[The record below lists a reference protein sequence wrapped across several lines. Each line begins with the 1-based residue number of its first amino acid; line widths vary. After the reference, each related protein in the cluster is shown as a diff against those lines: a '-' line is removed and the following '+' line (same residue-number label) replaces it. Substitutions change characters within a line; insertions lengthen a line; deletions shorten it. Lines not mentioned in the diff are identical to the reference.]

1 MIYQDIGLT
10 MIERRAYS
18 AVIDGLQRQAA
29 VVLTG
34 PRQVGKTTL
43 ALKIA
48 SQWNAVY
55 LDLELPGDRARLSS
69 PQLFLESVS
78 DQLVI
83 LDEVQQL
90 PDIFATLRGLI
101 DRGRREGKG
110 TGRFLLLGSASLDLL
125 RQTESLAG
133 RVTYVEMTPITPL
146 EIPNDR
152 ASRER
157 LWLRGGFP
165 RSYLAESDRRS
176 LENRRDALRSLL
188 LRDIQEFS
196 PRIPASTLE
205 RLLTIVADRQG
216 SPLNSAEIA
225 RAIEHSPQSAGR
237 YIDLLV
243 DFLVIR
249 RLSPF
254 CANVSKRLVKSPKV
268 YIRDSGLVHSL
279 LGIET
284 FPQLIANRVMG
295 MSWEGFVIETVIS
308 VLPWNVF
315 PFFYRTAVGAEI
327 DLVIQFPDT
336 STWAIEIKRTLE
348 TKISRGYHEA
358 RADLKPARSFVVHG
372 DDDRFPLSVDIEAI
386 SLVGLANELLAL
398 SRF

>member
-1 MIYQDIGLT
+1 M

-18 AVIDGLQRQAA
+18 AVIDGLEHQAA

-43 ALKIA
+43 ALEIA
-48 SQWNAVY
+48 AQRNALY

-83 LDEVQQL
+83 LDEVQQI
-90 PDIFATLRGLI
+90 PDIFSTLRGLI

-125 RQTESLAG
+125 RQSESLAG
-133 RVTYVEMTPITPL
+133 RVAYVEMTPISPL
-146 EIPNDR
+146 EVPNDR
-152 ASRER
+152 ATRDR

-165 RSYLAESDRRS
+165 RSFLASSD
-176 LENRRDALRSLL
+176 LRSFQTRRESLQSLL
-188 LRDIQEFS
+188 ARDIQEFS

-205 RLLTIVADRQG
+205 RFLTILAHRQG
-216 SPLNSAEIA
+216 SPLNSAEIG
-225 RAIEHSPQSAGR
+225 RAIEHSTQSASR
-237 YIDLLV
+237 YVDLLV
-243 DFLVIR
+243 DFLLIR
-249 RLSPF
+249 RLPPF
-254 CANVSKRLVKSPKV
+254 FANVSKRLTKSPKV

-284 FPQLIANRVMG
+284 FDQLVGSPGMG
-295 MSWEGFVIETVIS
+295 MSWEGFVIETLIS
-308 VLPWNVF
+308 VLPWNAH

-327 DLVIQFPDT
+327 DLIIQFPDT
-336 STWAIEIKRTLE
+336 SIWAIEVKRTLE

-372 DDDRFPLSVDIEAI
+372 DNDRFPLSAEIEAI